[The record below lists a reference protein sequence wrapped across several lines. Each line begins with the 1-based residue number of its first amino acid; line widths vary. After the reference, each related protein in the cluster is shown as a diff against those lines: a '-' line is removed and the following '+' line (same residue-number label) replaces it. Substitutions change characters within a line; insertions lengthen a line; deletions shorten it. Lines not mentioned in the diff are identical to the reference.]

1 MREIYNDQLDAISA
15 DLVDMTTSVRE
26 AVKRATRALLE
37 ADIAAA
43 ETVIEG
49 DRDIDQGREVI
60 EETALLLLAT
70 QQPVA
75 TDLRQLVV
83 TLRMIADLERM
94 GDLSVHIAKVAR
106 MRAPEVAVPE
116 QLRPTILE
124 MARVA
129 DRMIDTSID
138 VIADRD
144 VDAAALVE
152 SQDDELDRLRASLF
166 RSLLSEDWAHG
177 VEPAVDIALLGRYY
191 ERIGDHAVSMARRIV
206 FLVTGAH
213 PEPVEPV

>member
-1 MREIYNDQLDAISA
+1 MREIYNDQLEAIAA

-26 AVKRATRALLE
+26 AVKKATRALLE

-43 ETVIEG
+43 ENVIEG
-49 DRDIDQGREVI
+49 DRDVDQGREVI

-116 QLRPTILE
+116 ELRPTILE

-166 RSLLSEDWAHG
+166 RTLLSDDWSHG

-206 FLVTGAH
+206 FLVTGSH
-213 PEPVEPV
+213 PEPV